1 MVVNKSD
8 IARKSGISRQQV
20 IKILSKKVKN
30 PKILTLQ
37 KIAQVMG
44 CKVEELG
51 YQIE

>member
-8 IARKSGISRQQV
+8 IARKSGVSRQQV
-20 IKILSKKVKN
+20 VNILNKKVKN

-37 KIAQVMG
+37 KIAQAIG

-51 YQIE
+51 YQIN